1 MARPQ
6 KDLLMRIIRG
16 HLSGL
21 GEMVGRCVVSRISD
35 QTAWKR
41 PVESTNCKKNQEF
54 EDLAK
59 LEFRLVQGRIIRSR
73 ELNGMRCPGDAKTR
87 QNKERRYSTRNLIP
101 RLTH

>member
-35 QTAWKR
+35 QTAWKW
-41 PVESTNCKKNQEF
+41 PVESTNCKKNQEL

-59 LEFRLVQGRIIRSR
+59 LEFRLVRGRSYDR
-73 ELNGMRCPGDAKTR
+73 EDWTECDVQVMRKQADRIKKEGTR
-87 QNKERRYSTRNLIP
+87 QETLFRV
-101 RLTH
+101 